1 MKKLDFQRLMD
12 DSRFMKVLSVGVA
25 ILFWFVVAFTIS
37 PTITTTVS
45 DVPIT
50 ISGSNET
57 LSSVGLDV
65 VDGQNRTVR
74 VKVEGR
80 REVVGSLK
88 PSDVVVYPVLTSVT
102 EAGKYTCSLRA
113 VKADSA
119 ADFTILSVS
128 PEQVELTFDRVK
140 TLKTELSVA
149 VSGYTAEEGYI
160 LGSSAANPKEIT
172 VKGPESAVDQVAKA
186 EVRLDGKDTKLAK
199 TAKVEAEVHLYA
211 ADGSEIELGS
221 TLSVDTPKVQVT
233 IPVLK
238 KATLPLKVAFT
249 NLPSGL
255 DGSALQYDLSETAIQ
270 VAGPA
275 ETVDRMTAITLGY
288 VNVLDFDYKN
298 GYTFQVQDQLP
309 TGFVNLDDFDSVAV
323 SFGSRYDGGS
333 FTVSNINVINAP
345 ENYDISVVTRRLY
358 GVKFVGLHGDIDALE
373 GTDIVAEVDG
383 SSIELKNGQYN
394 VPVQLSTTSGAM
406 VWPTGSYEV
415 VVKVSAK

>member
-88 PSDVVVYPVLTSVT
+88 PSDIVVYPVLTSVT

-199 TAKVEAEVHLYA
+199 TAKVEAEDVYKRQARAGWTVLV
-211 ADGSEIELGS
+211 GGLLFLGGGGRK
-221 TLSVDTPKVQVT
+221 TPR
-233 IPVLK
+233 
-238 KATLPLKVAFT
+238 
-249 NLPSGL
+249 
-255 DGSALQYDLSETAIQ
+255 DGSAAAFGAALR
-270 VAGPA
+270 AGAFSLVCPRGPFRPPA
-275 ETVDRMTAITLGY
+275 RAQKGARRPPKKGGRRAPKGIGC
-288 VNVLDFDYKN
+288 F
-298 GYTFQVQDQLP
+298 
-309 TGFVNLDDFDSVAV
+309 TG
-323 SFGSRYDGGS
+323 
-333 FTVSNINVINAP
+333 P
-345 ENYDISVVTRRLY
+345 
-358 GVKFVGLHGDIDALE
+358 
-373 GTDIVAEVDG
+373 
-383 SSIELKNGQYN
+383 
-394 VPVQLSTTSGAM
+394 
-406 VWPTGSYEV
+406 
-415 VVKVSAK
+415 

>member
-88 PSDVVVYPVLTSVT
+88 PSDIVVYPVLTSVT

-199 TAKVEAEVHLYA
+199 TAKVEAEVRQIGRAH
-211 ADGSEIELGS
+211 
-221 TLSVDTPKVQVT
+221 V
-233 IPVLK
+233 
-238 KATLPLKVAFT
+238 
-249 NLPSGL
+249 
-255 DGSALQYDLSETAIQ
+255 
-270 VAGPA
+270 
-275 ETVDRMTAITLGY
+275 
-288 VNVLDFDYKN
+288 
-298 GYTFQVQDQLP
+298 
-309 TGFVNLDDFDSVAV
+309 
-323 SFGSRYDGGS
+323 
-333 FTVSNINVINAP
+333 
-345 ENYDISVVTRRLY
+345 
-358 GVKFVGLHGDIDALE
+358 
-373 GTDIVAEVDG
+373 
-383 SSIELKNGQYN
+383 
-394 VPVQLSTTSGAM
+394 
-406 VWPTGSYEV
+406 
-415 VVKVSAK
+415 